1 MRSYC
6 TVFFY
11 CSDPNIE
18 SGEWVH
24 VRDKTNPARI
34 DFSCAKLG
42 IVFRLSANPVIYP
55 ICGRDSIFVCCSC
68 YGPFRLR
75 LIHASLIYIAFQY
88 DIGFV

>member
-24 VRDKTNPARI
+24 VREQI
-34 DFSCAKLG
+34 QLG
-42 IVFRLSANPVIYP
+42 SISPVLNWVSYS
-55 ICGRDSIFVCCSC
+55 D
-68 YGPFRLR
+68 
-75 LIHASLIYIAFQY
+75 
-88 DIGFV
+88 